1 MFTPQRK
8 LSGWSLTPHKNTSSG
23 GGDGG
28 LDRVSKGKGVAFLE
42 GPAPPLALLGENGG
56 GGGGGGEGR
65 EGDAEVWRKFREA
78 GLLDEASLEKKG
90 REALLEKI
98 SALTDELNGYQYHMG
113 LLLIEKKEWTSKYEE
128 LQQSLTEM
136 KEILKR
142 EQTAHLIAISEINK
156 REENLKKALG
166 VEKQCVTDLEKAL
179 REIRSECAETKYSS
193 DQKMAEAHALMASN
207 EHKSLEVE
215 AKLHAADAKLAEA
228 NRKNSEME
236 RKLKELEARENLIR
250 SERQSF
256 MAERAM
262 LETTQAKQR
271 EDLQDWER
279 TLQERE
285 DRLAEGRR
293 ILSQREEKANETDL
307 FLKQKERD
315 LEDAQK
321 KIEMTNSTLKKKEE
335 VDVMKKKLQ
344 IQETELIEL
353 EQKLNAREKEE
364 IQKCLDEHNASLNLK
379 MAEFE
384 VEMEHKRKALDEEL
398 KSKVVALEDKETE
411 IHHQE
416 EKLSK
421 REQALEKRM
430 EKSKEKEKDLE
441 LKWKAYK
448 EREKSI
454 KAEEKKLEMERKQI
468 LTDKDNMQILI
479 TEIEK
484 KKAENEEQQRL
495 LHEERENLRVIE
507 EERNEILHLQSELK
521 KEKDSWKYQEEL
533 LLKEREELKQ
543 DRENFER
550 EWEVLDEKKAD
561 NAKELK
567 CVTEEKENFK
577 KWKQSEE
584 EKLKAMKMDTEIYVQ
599 REMEDLRR
607 QKESFEALM
616 EHEQSAM
623 AEKTKIEH
631 ENMIYDFEQKK
642 RAFEVEMEHKREEM
656 KKQQEERERA
666 FEEQKERDL
675 NNINYLREIAGREME
690 DMKLERQRI
699 EKEKRKADADKEHL
713 AKQEHDLK
721 NDIDKLDKLIEKL
734 KNQREQFKQLIEN
747 NMSCKHCGSVI
758 GDSILFDLQ
767 SLQEMEDSQVLPSSS
782 MRGNKAPEQ
791 PVSNLSPVRR
801 DSSSPA
807 SGAQMSWLRKCTSKI
822 LNLSPLKR
830 AVDIEGQGIL
840 QPEVPCSQADDL
852 SQGLGGSEDLQ
863 ELSLVHGDRVL
874 SFNSAREVVDE
885 PTQSFGEP
893 SIVDSKAQE
902 LPEESL
908 HSDMKNDQGKSRRR
922 RNPGVRRTRSVKAVV
937 DDAKAILGE
946 SEEQDGRQENGDAE
960 QSAHVNEESR
970 GDSSLANKEAST
982 TGRKRH
988 YAHASRSTASEQ
1000 DDENDARSDSV
1011 TAGGRR
1017 KRRQTVA
1024 PGSETPGEQRYN
1036 LRRPKTGSR
1045 AAGARAPSNVV
1056 KGKEKETKA
1065 KKAAGKET
1073 DKPTTTVSSH
1083 GVVSEDGESAHP
1095 MQANNLNA
1103 VVEVREISSE
1113 RVVRLE
1119 TTMENADDNGDATKL
1134 TETMELS
1141 DEVNGTPGATGGDSD
1156 EEYGSEGGE
1165 DDDEDDENEHPGEAS
1180 IGKKLKQ
1187 VRDEGALKDPSKMME
1202 QSRSMFQNELCSI
1215 LILCVDEAVGEV
1227 VKAVLAV
1234 GKVVSGTG
1242 SGRKYV
1248 GVGHVCNGN

>member
-8 LSGWSLTPHKNTSSG
+8 LSGWSLTPHKSSGTGG
-23 GGDGG
+23 GGDGVE
-28 LDRVSKGKGVAFLE
+28 RVSKGKGVAFLE

-56 GGGGGGEGR
+56 GAGEGR

-78 GLLDEASLEKKG
+78 GLLDEATLEKKG

-98 SALTDELNGYQYHMG
+98 STLTDELNGYQYHMG

-142 EQTAHLIAISEINK
+142 EQTAHLIAISEMNK

-193 DQKMAEAHALMASN
+193 DQKMAEAHALMASI

-215 AKLHAADAKLAEA
+215 AKLHAADAKIAEA

-236 RKLKELEARENLIR
+236 RKLKELEARENSIR

-262 LETTQAKQR
+262 LETTLAKQR

-321 KIEMTNSTLKKKEE
+321 KIEMTNSTLKKKEVDINSRLTDLVGKEKASLCLE
-335 VDVMKKKLQ
+335 VAAMEKKLL

-364 IQKCLDEHNASLNLK
+364 IQKRLDEHNASLNLK
-379 MAEFE
+379 MGEFE

-398 KSKVVALEDKETE
+398 KSKVIALEDKETE
-411 IHHQE
+411 INHKE

-448 EREKSI
+448 EKEKSI
-454 KAEEKKLEMERKQI
+454 KAEEKKLEMEKKQI
-468 LTDKDNMQILI
+468 LTDKDDMQTLI
-479 TEIEK
+479 AEQEK
-484 KKAENEEQQRL
+484 KKAEIEEEKRL
-495 LHEERENLRVIE
+495 LREERENLRVTE
-507 EERNEILHLQSELK
+507 EERNELLHLKSELK
-521 KEKDSWKYQEEL
+521 KERDSCKYQEEL
-533 LLKEREELKQ
+533 LMTLREELKQ

-577 KWKQSEE
+577 KWRQSEE
-584 EKLKAMKMDTEIYVQ
+584 EKLKAMKTDTESYVQ

-623 AEKTKIEH
+623 AEKAKIEH
-631 ENMIYDFEQKK
+631 ENMIHDFEHKK
-642 RAFEVEMEHKREEM
+642 RAFEVEMEHRQEEM
-656 KKQQEERERA
+656 KKQQEQRERA

-690 DMKLERQRI
+690 DMKVERQRI
-699 EKEKRKADADKEHL
+699 EKEKLKADANKEHL

-721 NDIDKLDKLIEKL
+721 NDIDKLDQLVEKI
-734 KNQREQFKQLIEN
+734 KNQREQFKQLIEK

-758 GDSILFDLQ
+758 GDSILSDLQ

-782 MRGNKAPEQ
+782 MRGYKATEQ
-791 PVSNLSPVRR
+791 PVSNLSPPRR
-801 DSSSPA
+801 GSSSPA

-830 AVDIEGQGIL
+830 TIDIEGQGIL
-840 QPEVPCSQADDL
+840 QPEVPSSQADDL

-863 ELSLVHGDRVL
+863 ELSLGVHGDRIL
-874 SFNSAREVVDE
+874 SDNSAREVVDE
-885 PTQSFGEP
+885 PTHSLGEP

-902 LPEESL
+902 LPEDSL
-908 HSDMKNDQGKSRRR
+908 HSDMKNDLGKSQRKRK
-922 RNPGVRRTRSVKAVV
+922 PGVRRTHSVKAVV
-937 DDAKAILGE
+937 EDAKLILGE
-946 SEEQDGRQENGDAE
+946 SEEQDERHENGDAE
-960 QSAHVNEESR
+960 NSALVMEESR
-970 GDSSLANKEAST
+970 GDSGLANKGAST

-988 YAHASRSTASEQ
+988 YAHASRSTASEH
-1000 DDENDARSDSV
+1000 DDDNDTRSDSV
-1011 TAGGRR
+1011 TTVGRR
-1017 KRRQTVA
+1017 KRHQTVA

-1036 LRRPKTGSR
+1036 LRHSKTRSR
-1045 AAGARAPSNVV
+1045 ATGARAPSNVV

-1065 KKAAGKET
+1065 KKAAEKET
-1073 DKPTTTVSSH
+1073 DKPATTVSSH
-1083 GVVSEDGESAHP
+1083 GIVSEDGESAHP
-1095 MQANNLNA
+1095 VQANNLNA
-1103 VVEVREISSE
+1103 IVEVHEISSE
-1113 RVVRLE
+1113 RVVRFE
-1119 TTMENADDNGDATKL
+1119 TTTENADDNGVATKL

-1141 DEVNGTPGATGGDSD
+1141 DEVNGTPGATGADSD
-1156 EEYGSEGGE
+1156 EEYGSEGKEGE
-1165 DDDEDDENEHPGEAS
+1165 DNDDEDDETEHPGEAS
-1180 IGKKLKQ
+1180 IGKKFNSSETKYWKKAGKGGDYEGPLK
-1187 VRDEGALKDPSKMME
+1187 DEGTILKRFSCKMEYVSCGIVEIGALLL
-1202 QSRSMFQNELCSI
+1202 R
-1215 LILCVDEAVGEV
+1215 
-1227 VKAVLAV
+1227 
-1234 GKVVSGTG
+1234 
-1242 SGRKYV
+1242 
-1248 GVGHVCNGN
+1248 